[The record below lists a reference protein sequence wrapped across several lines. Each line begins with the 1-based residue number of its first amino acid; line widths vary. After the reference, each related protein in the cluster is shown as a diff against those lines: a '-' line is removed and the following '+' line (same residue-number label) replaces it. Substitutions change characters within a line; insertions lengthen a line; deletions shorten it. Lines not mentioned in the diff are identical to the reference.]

1 METKNRVGASG
12 ILTAPELKMFV
23 AVKLQMAGLDIKGYA
38 AKLKVPHQTVYA
50 ILNGRRLPSKEQLDT
65 LGLETVYRIKGTNGI
80 MTAAELK
87 MFVTVKM
94 QMSGL
99 DVLAYAKKL
108 GITHKL
114 VYMMIN
120 GARLPSKALLKK
132 LGLETVYRI
141 VAAK

>member
-1 METKNRVGASG
+1 MEKKPKVGSSG
-12 ILTAPELKMFV
+12 ILTDDELKMFV
-23 AVKLQMAGLDIKGYA
+23 AVKMQMSGLDIKGYA
-38 AKLKVPHQTVYA
+38 AKLGVPHQTVYA

-65 LGLETVYRIKGTNGI
+65 LGLATVYRIKGTNGI

-99 DVLAYAKKL
+99 DVQGYAKKL
-108 GITHKL
+108 GVTHKL

-141 VAAK
+141 TSAK

>member
-12 ILTAPELKMFV
+12 ILTA
-23 AVKLQMAGLDIKGYA
+23 Q
-38 AKLKVPHQTVYA
+38 
-50 ILNGRRLPSKEQLDT
+50 
-65 LGLETVYRIKGTNGI
+65 
-80 MTAAELK
+80 ELK

-99 DVLAYAKKL
+99 DVRGYAEKL
-108 GITHKL
+108 GVPHQTIYAIMT
-114 VYMMIN
+114 

-141 VAAK
+141 TSAK